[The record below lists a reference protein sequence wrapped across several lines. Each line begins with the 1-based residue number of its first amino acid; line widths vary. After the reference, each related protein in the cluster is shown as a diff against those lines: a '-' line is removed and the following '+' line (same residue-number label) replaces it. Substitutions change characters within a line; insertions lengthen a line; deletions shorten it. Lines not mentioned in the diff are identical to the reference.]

1 MSSWKH
7 TGIMYKIKMTKT
19 VPLMII
25 LLLSACQSNTQA
37 EQKDL
42 VKYFEE
48 KNKSLVYETEVIDGL
63 TIPAWL
69 KGRWQNIAES
79 NTNNIVTYLFR
90 DHKLTIRQGLRFQG
104 TEKLIESYKDF
115 KVSESSTDS
124 TYAIQL
130 TKNKQSLEYEFKLRI
145 FEWSGEKVL
154 TYSIVENGELKR
166 DHLESIQL
174 VLYKI

>member
-1 MSSWKH
+1 
-7 TGIMYKIKMTKT
+7 MYKIKMTKT
-19 VPLMII
+19 IPLMII
-25 LLLSACQSNTQA
+25 LLLSACQSNKPA
-37 EQKDL
+37 EEKDL
-42 VKYFEE
+42 AQYFEE

-69 KGRWQNIAES
+69 KGTWQNIAES

-90 DHKLTIRQGLRFQG
+90 DNKLTIRQGLRFQG

-124 TYAIQL
+124 TYFIQL
-130 TKNKQSLEYEFKLRI
+130 TKNKQSLEYEFKLRT
-145 FEWSGEKVL
+145 FEWSDEKVL